1 MKKIL
6 VGLSLLT
13 ACFSNSFAQ
22 DVHFSQYFTSP
33 LTLNPALTGLTQCD
47 LRFGANYRTQWA
59 TVSNT
64 PYTTGTVSFD
74 IATLKNSLPEGDAL
88 GVGMI
93 VLYDQSGTGALTNMT
108 TGISLAYHKSLG
120 YYKNHTI
127 SFGVQG
133 YIVQKKINFNKLIFE
148 NQFDPNTGLTNLPSG
163 EVPPTGDLTYPDF
176 NLGLMYSGK
185 INDYATAY
193 AGASLYHLSEPTEN
207 FLAGVGH
214 KIHQR
219 ISAYAGSSINL
230 NDNMLLYVSAL
241 YQSQAAATEV
251 VLGAAT
257 GFILNP
263 GHDEYTRNTVLYMGG
278 WYRYDDAIIP
288 YIGLEFTKM
297 KIGFSY
303 DVNTSSFAPATNG
316 AGGVELSL
324 IYNGCINKR
333 DPRPHYN
340 FTCPKF

>member
-1 MKKIL
+1 
-6 VGLSLLT
+6 
-13 ACFSNSFAQ
+13 
-22 DVHFSQYFTSP
+22 
-33 LTLNPALTGLTQCD
+33 
-47 LRFGANYRTQWA
+47 
-59 TVSNT
+59 
-64 PYTTGTVSFD
+64 
-74 IATLKNSLPEGDAL
+74 
-88 GVGMI
+88 
-93 VLYDQSGTGALTNMT
+93 MT

-185 INDYATAY
+185 VSDYA
-193 AGASLYHLSEPTEN
+193 
-207 FLAGVGH
+207 
-214 KIHQR
+214 
-219 ISAYAGSSINL
+219 SAYAGSSINL

-241 YQSQAAATEV
+241 YQSQASATEV

>member
-6 VGLSLLT
+6 VGLSLFT

-88 GVGMI
+88 GVGML

-120 YYKNHTI
+120 FYKHHTI

-133 YIVQKKINFNKLIFE
+133 YIVQKKINLI
-148 NQFDPNTGLTNLPSG
+148 Q
-163 EVPPTGDLTYPDF
+163 
-176 NLGLMYSGK
+176 
-185 INDYATAY
+185 
-193 AGASLYHLSEPTEN
+193 
-207 FLAGVGH
+207 
-214 KIHQR
+214 
-219 ISAYAGSSINL
+219 
-230 NDNMLLYVSAL
+230 
-241 YQSQAAATEV
+241 
-251 VLGAAT
+251 
-257 GFILNP
+257 IL
-263 GHDEYTRNTVLYMGG
+263 V
-278 WYRYDDAIIP
+278 
-288 YIGLEFTKM
+288 
-297 KIGFSY
+297 
-303 DVNTSSFAPATNG
+303 
-316 AGGVELSL
+316 
-324 IYNGCINKR
+324 
-333 DPRPHYN
+333 
-340 FTCPKF
+340 